1 VGGVSRIDLVNTAT
15 VTDEQIRKLNSDA
28 MKWVRAHGPTTA
40 SWDRRAYLRHKAII
54 YSTRVALAEC
64 RAKRG
69 DSRSKARVR
78 CAEAIASYD
87 CSCISS
93 DEWIE

>member
-1 VGGVSRIDLVNTAT
+1 VTRINFVSAAA
-15 VTDEQIRKLNSDA
+15 VTDEQIRKLKSDA
-28 MKWVRAHGPTTA
+28 MEWIRAHGPTTA

-69 DSRSKARVR
+69 DSRARARAR
-78 CAEAIASYD
+78 CADVFATQREPQP
-87 CSCISS
+87 
-93 DEWIE
+93 